1 MSIDNI
7 FFDVATLK
15 AEFNKKVNLL
25 NLYDYIQR
33 KYTLN
38 EITKYALVCYYK
50 KKRNVVLISLTNEKI
65 FIHSNANLNINGIYS
80 YQDIKGFNFIEN
92 TKNNILIVKTSEIN
106 FELKHISKQVYNEMF
121 DIYEQEKTIFV
132 NSKIGQNI
140 IQSFSNFNSLN
151 FVKMDEFSKKEEE
164 KRNISNN
171 NNEENDDKNV
181 NKKAKRVINDE
192 NISLTTTLSS
202 SYILEL
208 LTDPK
213 KPFPNN
219 KNSVIK
225 NIDERLLDL
234 ENTNL
239 FNKPFD
245 SVALKFT
252 SNSKLN
258 TIPVLVEFSSLNN
271 KDKTENRL
279 LFSRNWIEFTK
290 HNVKNKLLGV
300 DENGNGSYIDI
311 NNANKSQVIKSYKAK
326 EYIFNGQSRYGLRSS
341 QKVDYKD
348 RDDKIG
354 LESMYVDPLTNDKL
368 DMSKFDGII
377 FMNKKYY
384 FDIPSEFDVLQRKKC
399 IVSDIRV
406 DKYRKI
412 ILHNL
417 IFEDN
422 TLSYM
427 AYDQEKNL
435 IDDSYNGSSMYDLK
449 WLTFF
454 KD

>member
-7 FFDVATLK
+7 FFDIATLK
-15 AEFNKKVNLL
+15 SEFNRKVNLL

-50 KKRNVVLISLTNEKI
+50 KKKNVVLVSLTNEKI
-65 FIHSNANLNINGIYS
+65 FIHSNANLNINGVYS
-80 YQDIKGFNFIEN
+80 YQDIKGFEFIEN
-92 TKNNILIVKTSEIN
+92 SKNNVLIVNTSDFT
-106 FELKHISKQVYNEMF
+106 FELKHISKRVFNEMLE
-121 DIYEQEKTIFV
+121 IYEQEKTIFV

-151 FVKMDEFSKKEEE
+151 FVKMDEISKKQEDNE
-164 KRNISNN
+164 NN
-171 NNEENDDKNV
+171 YYENNEEKNV
-181 NKKAKRVINDE
+181 NKKAKRVINDT
-192 NISLTTTLSS
+192 NVSLTTTLSS
-202 SYILEL
+202 SYIIEL

-219 KNSVIK
+219 KYSVIK
-225 NIDERLLDL
+225 NIDERVLDL

-245 SVALKFT
+245 SINLKFT

-258 TIPVLVEFSSLNN
+258 TIPVLVEFSSLTN

-311 NNANKSQVIKSYKAK
+311 NNANKHQIIKSYKAK
-326 EYIFNGQSRYGLRSS
+326 EYIFNGQARYGVRSS
-341 QKVDYKD
+341 QKINYKD
-348 RDDKIG
+348 VDDKIG
-354 LESMYVDPLTNDKL
+354 LESMYVDSLTNDKL
-368 DMSKFDGII
+368 DISKFDGII

-384 FDIPSEFDVLQRKKC
+384 FEIPSEFEILQRKKC
-399 IVSDIRV
+399 FVSDLRV
-406 DKYRKI
+406 DRYKKT
-412 ILHNL
+412 ILHTL
-417 IFEDN
+417 LFEDN
-422 TLSYM
+422 TLTYI
-427 AYDQEKNL
+427 AYDQDNNI
-435 IDDSYNGSSMYDLK
+435 IDDSYNGASIYDLR